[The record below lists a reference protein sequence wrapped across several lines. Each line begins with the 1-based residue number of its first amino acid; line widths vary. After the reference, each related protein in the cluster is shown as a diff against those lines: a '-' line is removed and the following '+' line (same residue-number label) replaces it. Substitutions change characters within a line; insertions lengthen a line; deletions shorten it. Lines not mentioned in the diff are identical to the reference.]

1 MNVQCIRQAGIAA
14 VLLAAASVGL
24 SAGSTQAKTNV
35 HNLEMVASLG
45 NRAKAMAQRYDA
57 MGDKVTAA
65 GYLAEYQIW
74 SGEYKHWTAALV
86 NAGC

>member
-1 MNVQCIRQAGIAA
+1 LTCRDY
-14 VLLAAASVGL
+14 
-24 SAGSTQAKTNV
+24 V

-57 MGDKVTAA
+57 MGDKDTAA
-65 GYLAEYQIW
+65 GYWAEYQIW